1 MNLFS
6 SNLKVVDEQSMN
18 IITTYIFNTLGPELT
33 YLNFEVS
40 PGDPRQRKIM

>member
-1 MNLFS
+1 MNLSS

-18 IITTYIFNTLGPELT
+18 IITTYIFDTLDLELT

-40 PGDPRQRKIM
+40 LGDPRQRKIM